1 MTNPLAYALRNNPQ
15 QFLRALEVP
24 EIEAVMTGCVEMLA
38 KRAKAGDR
46 KAALALQQVY
56 RVIGAVEI

>member
-15 QFLRALEVP
+15 QFLRALEVQ
-24 EIEAVMTGCVEMLA
+24 ELEAVMMGCVDMLA
-38 KRAKAGDR
+38 KRAKTGDR
-46 KAALALQQVY
+46 KAALALASVY